1 MVKNKHGGNRHKKM
15 ASKNAKPQSFNRRV
29 RFANKSGSEIYA
41 KVEKIY
47 GGNKALVSCNDGI
60 ERLMEWRRKFSGR
73 NKRDNF
79 IGEGCIV
86 LVGKREWQI
95 MHDGKKEKVDLL
107 EVYQA
112 SEVDTLKKKKVCE
125 ILFGKEDKKV
135 VDEASIEFTHE
146 ASKDE
151 YSWSK
156 VKNNKENEV
165 SLEKVE
171 TNLDL
176 GEDVNWDD
184 I

>member
-29 RFANKSGSEIYA
+29 RFADKSGSELYA
-41 KVEKIY
+41 KVERVY
-47 GGNKALVSCNDGI
+47 GGNRALVSCNDGH

-79 IGEGCIV
+79 IGEGSIV

-95 MHDGKKEKVDLL
+95 MRDGKKEKVDLL
-107 EVYQA
+107 EVYN
-112 SEVDTLKKKKVCE
+112 SGEVDTLKKKKVCE
-125 ILFGKEDKKV
+125 GLFGKEDKKV
-135 VDEASIEFTHE
+135 GEDTIEFTND

-151 YSWSK
+151 YSWSN
-156 VKNNKENEV
+156 VKENENTKL
-165 SLEKVE
+165 SGDINE
-171 TNLDL
+171 TNIDL
-176 GEDVNWDD
+176 GDDVNWDD

>member
-29 RFANKSGSEIYA
+29 RFADKSGSEIYA
-41 KVEKIY
+41 KVERVY
-47 GGNKALVSCNDGI
+47 GGNRALVTCNDGQ
-60 ERLMEWRRKFSGR
+60 ERLMEWRRKFAGR

-79 IGEGCIV
+79 IGEGSIV

-107 EVYQA
+107 EVYQQA
-112 SEVDTLKKKKVCE
+112 EVDTLKKKKVCE
-125 ILFGKEDKKV
+125 SLFGKEDKKV
-135 VDEASIEFTHE
+135 EEDTIEFTND

-151 YSWSK
+151 YSWSNVKESKDSK
-156 VKNNKENEV
+156 VSGNINE
-165 SLEKVE
+165 
-171 TNLDL
+171 TDIDL